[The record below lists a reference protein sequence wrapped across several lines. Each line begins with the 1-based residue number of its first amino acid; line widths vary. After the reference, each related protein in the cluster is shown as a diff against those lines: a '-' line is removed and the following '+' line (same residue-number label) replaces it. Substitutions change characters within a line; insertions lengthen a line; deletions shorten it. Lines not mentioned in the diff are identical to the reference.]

1 MVVGPFG
8 AEGGLMD
15 KLHSKK
21 GISPFAIIVFV
32 LLVLYTVSFLLP
44 MLWGIN
50 LSLKKPNDAELSP
63 FSIKFPLVIQN
74 YVKVFKDFKV
84 SVYLENSVAPKTY
97 YIENMLAFTFVYAV
111 CCSFVNIAVT
121 CLVAYIT
128 ARFNFKICRIIDAI
142 VIVAMILPIVGSM
155 PSELRI
161 MRALGMYNTL
171 WGMIIMKAN
180 FVGGTTFLIF
190 NVAFKSFPKDFSEAA
205 EIDGASNFTVMMS
218 IMMPMIKNTFFT
230 MWLLSFISFW
240 NDYQTP
246 LLYFPAKPTLSYGLY
261 VYTTDTSQ
269 SGAGN
274 NTPLALATCY
284 LLMLPI
290 LVVFLFTSEKLI
302 GNVSV
307 GGLKE

>member
-1 MVVGPFG
+1 
-8 AEGGLMD
+8 MD
-15 KLHSKK
+15 KMRVKK
-21 GISPFAIIVFV
+21 SISPFAIIVFV

-44 MLWGIN
+44 MLWGVS
-50 LSLKKPNDAELSP
+50 LSLKAANDAELNP
-63 FSIKFPLVIQN
+63 FTIKLPLLFEN
-74 YVKVFKDFKV
+74 YVKVFQEFKV
-84 SVYLENSVAPKTY
+84 KPSVAGIIQSKTY
-97 YIENMLAFTFVYAV
+97 YIEDMLAFTFVYAV

-128 ARFNFKICRIIDAI
+128 ARFKFKICSIIDAV

-161 MRALGMYNTL
+161 MRALGMYNSL
-171 WGMIIMKAN
+171 WGMMIMKAN

-190 NVAFKSFPKDFSEAA
+190 NVAFKSFPKDFAEAA

-218 IMMPMIKNTFFT
+218 IMMPMIKTTFLT

-261 VYTTDTSQ
+261 VYTTDKSGN
-269 SGAGN
+269 GAGN
-274 NTPLALATCY
+274 DTPLALATCY

-290 LVVFLFTSEKLI
+290 LIVFLFTSEKLI